1 MFFCAGSRSGF
12 LSDKERQADSGEK
25 GDLYEM
31 NMLAYQ
37 LTLVSVTSEIEQA
50 TGVRPVEA
58 WMGRDL
64 VCVLQRKRI

>member
-1 MFFCAGSRSGF
+1 
-12 LSDKERQADSGEK
+12 
-25 GDLYEM
+25 M

-37 LTLVSVTSEIEQA
+37 LTLVLVTSEIEQA
-50 TGVRPVEA
+50 IGVRPVET